1 MAPSTP
7 STSRAAPRE
16 GTLSPAAPSLHIQPA
31 QAAVPGPDDS
41 DFLDSDDDV
50 APSGRAA
57 SRDEVEDV
65 CAPAT
70 SEASGATEDAAMY
83 DFPNSSG
90 A

>member
-41 DFLDSDDDV
+41 DFLDS